1 MENIYV
7 RDYQDLLDGNL
18 LAPIRM
24 DADYNEVDEDY
35 EGPVYLSDRH
45 SRIVYISGGTFSR
58 AYGGPE
64 EGGWYYDAFDP
75 QVEFAITVK
84 DEVTLR
90 LAIGHIEGLLL
101 LRNPGLDLREM
112 GIYIR
117 TDAFHA
123 PGRPHYE

>member
-7 RDYQDLLDGNL
+7 RDYQDLLDGNI

-24 DADYNEVDEDY
+24 DAHYNEVGDDY
-35 EGPVYLSDRH
+35 EGPAYLAKRH
-45 SRIVYISGGTFSR
+45 NRIVYISGGTFTR

-75 QVEFAITVK
+75 QIEFAISVK

-90 LAIGHIEGLLL
+90 LAISNIESLLL
-101 LRNPGLDLREM
+101 LRNPDLDLQEM
-112 GIYIR
+112 GIYLR
-117 TDAFHA
+117 SDDFHN